1 MIIVQGSARVDPAH
15 VAELQAAAATMMAAT
30 RKETGCLHYSLAI
43 EDAAAGVLS
52 ISERWTDAAA
62 LKAHFTEPHMAAF
75 QKAIAGKVS
84 NLDVNMYDASGER
97 GLGL

>member
-1 MIIVQGSARVDPAH
+1 
-15 VAELQAAAATMMAAT
+15 
-30 RKETGCLHYSLAI
+30 
-43 EDAAAGVLS
+43 
-52 ISERWTDAAA
+52 
-62 LKAHFTEPHMAAF
+62 MAAF